1 MSGTLPIWLERLLGI
16 EPGPGEGTVWSL
28 ENRWPWPP
36 WVTLLAA
43 VAAVVFVAAIYLR
56 EGRQAGGRYRA
67 MLAVMRLAIIALVL
81 GMIAQFAFSFQRTGL
96 PYVAVL
102 VDDSLSM
109 TIVDR
114 YEEPLRKL
122 MQERV
127 RRAVGSVRQPGRT
140 EPLESGQDAAD
151 RA

>member
-1 MSGTLPIWLERLLGI
+1 MG
-16 EPGPGEGTVWSL
+16 
-28 ENRWPWPP
+28 
-36 WVTLLAA
+36 
-43 VAAVVFVAAIYLR
+43 
-56 EGRQAGGRYRA
+56 
-67 MLAVMRLAIIALVL
+67 LAIIALVL
-81 GMIAQFAFSFQRTGL
+81 AMIAQFAFLLQRTGL

-122 MQERV
+122 MKERV
-127 RRAVGSVRQPGRT
+127 ASRGRRQAS
-140 EPLESGQDAAD
+140 SAAGIWPSAAH